1 MEAIEDVG
9 MKTPVAASSAWGRP
23 IVVLSNGLDWVNEV
37 AYVIATAGFA
47 TVMAV
52 GVFFRYALNNS
63 LTWADEVAM
72 IFFVWATFLSIAT
85 GYLHG
90 KHVGVRFVVRALPAR
105 LQTVLNF
112 IAES

>member
-23 IVVLSNGLDWVNEV
+23 VVALSNGLDRVNEA

-72 IFFVWATFLSIAT
+72 MFFVWATCTASTWGCVSSFSLSRT
-85 GYLHG
+85 
-90 KHVGVRFVVRALPAR
+90 VGRPFSTSSPKA
-105 LQTVLNF
+105 
-112 IAES
+112 